1 MIGLSSMVIVTSLVQ
16 LSLWLN
22 FHYLNI
28 MMLINKSLS
37 ILFNQVINIHV
48 TIISRLSDLLVCML
62 NLFDLPLM
70 LENLASLF
78 SQKLIL
84 LCVDFPELFLLIS
97 VEVRLDLEQI
107 TVEFQLLL
115 SHIEMILA
123 ERFPLVVGI
132 SLLLFNLVAIFIKVT
147 LILTMTVV
155 VFELKLVLIVTMLV
169 VNGVMMLTSEMM
181 RLLDV
186 VLRMSPVSII
196 SFIVIVIILVT
207 SVVPRLS
214 MVSVREFVLLVG

>member
-84 LCVDFPELFLLIS
+84 LCVDFPELFLLVS

-107 TVEFQLLL
+107 TVEFKLLL
-115 SHIEMILA
+115 SHMLDLSS
-123 ERFPLVVGI
+123 LV
-132 SLLLFNLVAIFIKVT
+132 
-147 LILTMTVV
+147 
-155 VFELKLVLIVTMLV
+155 
-169 VNGVMMLTSEMM
+169 
-181 RLLDV
+181 
-186 VLRMSPVSII
+186 
-196 SFIVIVIILVT
+196 
-207 SVVPRLS
+207 
-214 MVSVREFVLLVG
+214 

>member
-1 MIGLSSMVIVTSLVQ
+1 MVIVTSLVQ

-84 LCVDFPELFLLIS
+84 LD
-97 VEVRLDLEQI
+97 
-107 TVEFQLLL
+107 T
-115 SHIEMILA
+115 
-123 ERFPLVVGI
+123 
-132 SLLLFNLVAIFIKVT
+132 
-147 LILTMTVV
+147 
-155 VFELKLVLIVTMLV
+155 
-169 VNGVMMLTSEMM
+169 
-181 RLLDV
+181 
-186 VLRMSPVSII
+186 
-196 SFIVIVIILVT
+196 
-207 SVVPRLS
+207 
-214 MVSVREFVLLVG
+214 